1 MRIRYIWIFRKVY
14 ERTYNFAF
22 DLSVMLARIAAV
34 SRAQACGA
42 ERALP
47 FECLLVGLSGVRTHG
62 ALSYRH
68 ASVEVL
74 RALQL
79 CTIIWVFV
87 EPCHT
92 ALLYN
97 HVLAQ
102 GHL

>member
-1 MRIRYIWIFRKVY
+1 MGIRYIWIFRKVY

-22 DLSVMLARIAAV
+22 DLSVILARIAAV

-47 FECLLVGLSGVRTHG
+47 VECLLVGQSRVRTHC

-79 CTIIWVFV
+79 CTIIWVGV
-87 EPCHT
+87 EPCDT

>member
-1 MRIRYIWIFRKVY
+1 MFREFY
-14 ERTYNFAF
+14 ACTYNFAF
-22 DLSVMLARIAAV
+22 SLPVLLAGIAAV
-34 SRAQACGA
+34 GRTQACGA

-47 FECLLVGLSGVRTHG
+47 IECLLVGHSRVWTHC

-79 CTIIWVFV
+79 CTIIWVGV
-87 EPCHT
+87 EPCDT